1 MLIKII
7 AGTFGH
13 RVGSRVVPVTASDG
27 PIEVEDRVADR
38 LLSIGVAEAVEGA
51 SEVQEGAEPQDDG
64 EGVTFP
70 DFDATMTRAQLEE
83 LALSVGID
91 EDDLAKA
98 GKKADV
104 IALLEEAR
112 EEFEAAAAP
121 TFDPEGDV
129 L

>member
-13 RVGSRVVPVTASDG
+13 REGSRVVPVTAANG
-27 PIEVEDRVADR
+27 PIDVEDRIAAR
-38 LLSIGVAEAVEGA
+38 LLSIGVAEAVERA
-51 SEVQEGAEPQDDG
+51 SEAQADAGQQDDG

-70 DFDATMTRAQLEE
+70 EFDSSMTRAQLEE
-83 LALSVGID
+83 IALSVGI
-91 EDDLAKA
+91 EKEELAKA

-112 EEFEAAAAP
+112 DEFESADAP